1 MTEREIP
8 DSLGFLFGGM
18 TDPSIPQSAPPVLS
32 EPENRL
38 DAPVYSSRREA
49 RAANN
54 SSVDAAAPAAA
65 TPPAAQSPVATP
77 PAAPAYDGIAAL
89 FPLLE
94 DVTTPATP
102 EFAAPSAFDAILAA
116 ASAPAFDAV
125 LAATPAPAPAPADLG
140 ATQAIPAIDVA
151 AELATPVG
159 RYVVPQTAPV
169 PVVPSW
175 HAAASAGAPAGG
187 AAPAAPSAPGAAVDP
202 LVSARRMHAA
212 PARPAGRSSGGS
224 SGRARQSSRG
234 RVEDRKA
241 ARRAAV
247 SRGAAGRTD
256 DDTKPLRQR
265 IFGVGVMVAVGGLF
279 AVLAIPAYAD
289 NDAATLHAAAAV
301 QTQKV
306 AVANAAASTIKTT
319 ERDGYT
325 ATSASDLKS
334 MYAAAMRAQNIAEY
348 LQSGAK
354 ARGDDYPWFA
364 ELDRAQGGGLSPLG
378 YYYRECV
385 DFVAWRLN
393 RDAGTTSA
401 PFRWTW
407 SKLTPNGGDG
417 HQWKAAWLGHGWA
430 TGTTPVPGSVAWFGN
445 NHVGYVNG
453 ILDNGQVLI
462 EEYNY
467 VPHAYGT
474 RVINA
479 SQAYYLYAP
488 PK

>member
-8 DSLGFLFGGM
+8 DALGFLFGGM
-18 TDPSIPQSAPPVLS
+18 TDDPQPLSAPPVMS
-32 EPENRL
+32 EPENRAAV
-38 DAPVYSSRREA
+38 APVYSSRREA
-49 RAANN
+49 RAAGGL
-54 SSVDAAAPAAA
+54 AADPAVPVAA
-65 TPPAAQSPVATP
+65 TPPPATVASQ
-77 PAAPAYDGIAAL
+77 YDGIASL
-89 FPLLE
+89 FPLLG
-94 DVTTPATP
+94 DVTASPITTPL
-102 EFAAPSAFDAILAA
+102 APPAAFDAILAPP
-116 ASAPAFDAV
+116 PAE
-125 LAATPAPAPAPADLG
+125 LG
-140 ATQAIPAIDVA
+140 ATQAIPTADVE

-159 RYVVPQTAPV
+159 PYVVPQSAPV
-169 PVVPSW
+169 AVVPSW
-175 HAAASAGAPAGG
+175 HAADAFPVAPASAAADPFPASHRVQ
-187 AAPAAPSAPGAAVDP
+187 AAPTQV
-202 LVSARRMHAA
+202 ARR
-212 PARPAGRSSGGS
+212 PKK
-224 SGRARQSSRG
+224 SSRG
-234 RVEDRKA
+234 RTAD
-241 ARRAAV
+241 RAA
-247 SRGAAGRTD
+247 SRRVPANRAANSA
-256 DDTKPLRQR
+256 KPMRQR
-265 IFGVGVMVAVGGLF
+265 AFGVAVMVLVGGLF

-289 NDAATLHAAAAV
+289 NDATALKAAAAL

-306 AVANAAASTIKTT
+306 EVAKTAASTITPT
-319 ERDGYT
+319 PRDGYT
-325 ATSASDLKS
+325 ATSAADLKS

-407 SKLTPNGGDG
+407 SQLTPNGGDG
-417 HQWKAAWLGHGWA
+417 HEWKAAWLAHGWA

-479 SQAYYLYAP
+479 NQAYYLYAP

>member
-1 MTEREIP
+1 M
-8 DSLGFLFGGM
+8 
-18 TDPSIPQSAPPVLS
+18 
-32 EPENRL
+32 
-38 DAPVYSSRREA
+38 
-49 RAANN
+49 
-54 SSVDAAAPAAA
+54 DAAAPAAPA
-65 TPPAAQSPVATP
+65 TTPATTG
-77 PAAPAYDGIAAL
+77 PAYDGIASL
-89 FPLLE
+89 FPLLG
-94 DVTTPATP
+94 DVALSPLTTDA
-102 EFAAPSAFDAILAA
+102 AAPSPFDAILAPAPA
-116 ASAPAFDAV
+116 ASAP
-125 LAATPAPAPAPADLG
+125 TAPAASAPTTPADLG
-140 ATQAIPAIDVA
+140 ATQAIPAVDVA

-159 RYVVPQTAPV
+159 PYMVPQSAPV
-169 PVVPSW
+169 AIVPSATVPSW
-175 HAAASAGAPAGG
+175 HAAESTHGSVHS
-187 AAPAAPSAPGAAVDP
+187 AAPLQPS
-202 LVSARRMHAA
+202 
-212 PARPAGRSSGGS
+212 RPK
-224 SGRARQSSRG
+224 QSSRG
-234 RVEDRKA
+234 REHD
-241 ARRAAV
+241 RRAR
-247 SRGAAGRTD
+247 SAASASHNF
-256 DDTKPLRQR
+256 DTRKPLRQR

-289 NDAATLHAAAAV
+289 NDAATLTAASAV

-306 AVANAAASTIKTT
+306 DVANAAASTISTT
-319 ERDGYT
+319 ARDGYT
-325 ATSASDLKS
+325 ATSAADLKA
-334 MYAAAMRAQNIAEY
+334 MYANAMREQNIAEY

-354 ARGDDYPWFA
+354 AKGDDYPWFA

-417 HQWKAAWLGHGWA
+417 HQWKAAWLAHGWP

-467 VPHAYGT
+467 TPHAYST

-488 PK
+488 PANG